1 MSLNVEIPQSEIEDI
16 RQVLAACV
24 RYFQAQDL
32 AKAQVAFS
40 APNPSPLTQEV
51 ERVLQRLDYFWGD
64 FLIRLREEQLAGE
77 EDYDDLYEEENN
89 EDDEETAEA
98 EAEED
103 EVLSEN
109 PLGSVKT
116 KRQTGRRLKPE
127 EV

>member
-1 MSLNVEIPQSEIEDI
+1 MSLNVEIPQNEIEDI

-51 ERVLQRLDYFWGD
+51 ERVLQRLDSFWGD
-64 FLIRLREEQLAGE
+64 FLIKLREEQLGAGE
-77 EDYDDLYEEENN
+77 EDYDDLYDEET
-89 EDDEETAEA
+89 EDDEEAAEA

-116 KRQTGRRLKPE
+116 KRQQGRRLKPE